1 MFKTNAQQIPLPA
14 TQAEWL
20 KLRQIGIGG
29 SDVAALL
36 GISKWRTPLDVY
48 RSKVEEP
55 EEFDN
60 ASMEWGRRLEPV
72 IRQKYADTVGM
83 AVQVP
88 EFMFRHPDHPF
99 MIADVDGIRED
110 GRIVEI
116 KTARTQQGWGEEET
130 DEIPDYYKTQVQHY
144 MTVLGATSCDVAV
157 LIGASDFRIY
167 TVEHDPEL
175 EALLIEA
182 EKDFWE
188 NYVEPRIEPAPQS
201 FEEMK
206 QAYPLSVPTI
216 ADASEDCWQKAREL
230 SYIRAQL
237 KDLESKEKELV
248 AAVQAEMRNSEK
260 LAYNGQIIATWKTS
274 KPRVTFDKESFEKAM
289 PDLYQKYLKEGKT
302 SRTFL
307 LKI

>member
-1 MFKTNAQQIPLPA
+1 MTNAIQIPLPR
-14 TQAEWL
+14 TRAEWL

-88 EFMFRHPDHPF
+88 EFTFRHPDHPF
-99 MIADVDGIRED
+99 MIADVDGIRAD

-116 KTARTQQGWGEEET
+116 KTARTQMGWGEEGT

-144 MTVLGATSCDVAV
+144 MTVLGAESCDVAV

-167 TVEHDPEL
+167 TVESDPEL
-175 EALLIEA
+175 ESLLIEA
-182 EKDFWE
+182 EADFWH
-188 NYVEPRIEPAPQS
+188 NHVEPQLPPPPTTL
-201 FEEMK
+201 EEMK
-206 QAYPLSVPTI
+206 VAFPVSRKAAVECS
-216 ADASEDCWQKAREL
+216 SEIFNHVEALALIQEKM
-230 SYIRAQL
+230 
-237 KDLESKEKELV
+237 KELKEQED
-248 AAVQAEMRNSEK
+248 AHKAVIQGAMGEADTLSH
-260 LAYNGQIIATWKTS
+260 LGQVICTWKSS
-274 KPRVTFDKESFEKAM
+274 KPVARFDSAALKAAM
-289 PDLYQKYLKEGKT
+289 PDIYNQYLKTGAPT
-302 SRTFL
+302 RRFT